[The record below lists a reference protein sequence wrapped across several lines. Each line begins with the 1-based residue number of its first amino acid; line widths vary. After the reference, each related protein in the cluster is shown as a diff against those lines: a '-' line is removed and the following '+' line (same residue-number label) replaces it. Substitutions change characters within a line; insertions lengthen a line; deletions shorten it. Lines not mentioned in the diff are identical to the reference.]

1 MSIAWRVLGNAGGD
15 NAAYV
20 RIATGQA
27 VHRQLFDCG
36 EGCLTTVE
44 PGEVR
49 AIDHLLF
56 SHLHMDHI
64 GGFDTFF
71 RASYNRPAKPVEVW
85 GPPETI
91 RILHHRFRGFL
102 WNLYEGEPGV
112 WRVHDIYPDRVEAA
126 RFDADEAFATA
137 HAEGARART
146 GQLILDQP
154 AYTVEAFQMDHQ
166 TPSLAYVVRERP
178 RLNVDE
184 GRLAALGLAP
194 GAWLRQVKEWVPGGA
209 AEIAV
214 GGTLHDVERLRA
226 ALLVETPGDSLAYL
240 TDFLLDA
247 AAQERLTPALHGI
260 RTVIC
265 ECQYLDEDADL
276 AARNY
281 HMTPSAV
288 ATLARRADVGRLI
301 LFHVSDRYRRDG
313 WVRMLAEARAI
324 FPQTEFPPE
333 WRIGPDTG

>member
-1 MSIAWRVLGNAGGD
+1 MSLVWRVLGDAGGD

-20 RIATGQA
+20 RVETGQA
-27 VHRQLFDCG
+27 VHRLLFDCG
-36 EGCLTTVE
+36 EGCLSTLE

-71 RASYNRPAKPVEVW
+71 RASYNRPTKPVEVW

-102 WNLYEGEPGV
+102 WNLYQGEPGS
-112 WRVHDIYPDRVEAA
+112 WRVRDISPDRIETA
-126 RFDADEAFATA
+126 RFDANEAFATA
-137 HAEGARART
+137 HPEGVRARA
-146 GQLILDQP
+146 GSLILDAP

-166 TPSLAYVVRERP
+166 TPALAYVVHERP

-184 GRLAALGLAP
+184 ARLTELGLAH
-194 GAWLRQVKEWVPGGA
+194 GAWLRQLKEWEPGEG
-209 AEIAV
+209 AEITIA
-214 GGTLHDVERLRA
+214 GTPHDVGKLRDV
-226 ALLVETPGDSLAYL
+226 LLVETPGDSLAYL
-240 TDFLLDA
+240 TDFLLDEPA
-247 AAQERLTPALHGI
+247 HARLAPALRGV

-288 ATLARRADVGRLI
+288 AALARRAGVGRLI

-313 WVRMLAEARAI
+313 WMRLLAEARAV
-324 FPQTEFPPE
+324 FPRTEFPPE
-333 WRIGPDTG
+333 WEMDG